1 MSMQMRVALC
11 GQQPKTGAVATWF
24 TRSRLATRY
33 GAALLCL
40 LCGTVLAQQAPNLNY
55 TDDMPSVER
64 VKAEIEGSDPTDTLA
79 RQTAVFTYLST
90 YIQRIK
96 YNRTVRGPYTPDEAR
111 LKGAYELAAYQI
123 SQDYAKS
130 HTPDE
135 AKSFEGL
142 HGRYELNPDFYDDWS
157 KRLIGKQSAAAYKRT
172 ENELAARQQAHVAE
186 EQRDFERD
194 RAAQQAAD
202 RQIFGGRSL
211 SDDPTAVAARRCLEL
226 GGTSVAC
233 VGKGFM
239 SGFMDLI
246 GFDTEALTGPG
257 RAGVVLSGAYRSSA
271 AGGTLAFDTNTVSL
285 QDCGTLVAAD
295 HGYTVDKRPGSLR
308 VLVDNEPRPIVL
320 TMRPDEGLTG
330 PGVIDV
336 KGSIIIGY
344 HTVVSTLYVDG
355 HPAAGEEC
363 GAGPCQ
369 TTSTVPD
376 YAPSTQR
383 CSIGVLAAPPQ
394 LAPTAAPAASSAG
407 LIGML
412 TGFANTIAPPAEPGL
427 RMTGQYRSGTLLLD
441 FSENSVI
448 LDCGAAHAR
457 QPYRVEN
464 GAEQLLIHVENS
476 GGAFTLAMQP
486 DNSLRGSGSTT
497 VNGRLVSGMRGDD
510 VVFTPRSERCD
521 VDTFRPKPGA
531 AAATSVSATP
541 AASTTASGPRLAI
554 STAFPAGPNPL
565 AGHVVY
571 LMKDRIDNVMRS
583 VGAPIPTNATPGKAM
598 QAWAIDCLPPND
610 CRART
615 DALSRYYVGK
625 ATIDSTGRAL
635 LQPQVPPGPYFV
647 FTTGSGP
654 GGVMVWD
661 LHTDLKAGDN
671 VVTLEAGNAEVLH

>member
-1 MSMQMRVALC
+1 MSMQMRVALW
-11 GQQPKTGAVATWF
+11 GQHPTTWAAAAWF
-24 TRSRLATRY
+24 TRTRLAIRS
-33 GAALLCL
+33 GAALLCV

-64 VKAEIEGSDPTDTLA
+64 VKAEIVGSDPTDTLA
-79 RQTAVFTYLST
+79 RQISVFSYLSQ

-96 YNRTVRGPYTPDEAR
+96 YNRTVRGPYTPEEAR
-111 LKGAYELAAYQI
+111 VMGAYDLAAYQME
-123 SQDYAKS
+123 QDYAKS

-135 AKSFEGL
+135 ATAFQRL
-142 HGRYELNPDFYDDWS
+142 HWGYDLNPDFYEDWS

-172 ENELAARQQAHVAE
+172 ENELAARQQAHVAQ

-202 RQIFGGRSL
+202 RQIFGGDL
-211 SDDPTAVAARRCLEL
+211 SNDPTAVATRRCLEL
-226 GGTSVAC
+226 GGTSAAC

-246 GFDTEALTGPG
+246 GFDTKELTGPG
-257 RAGVVLSGAYRSSA
+257 RAGAVLSGTYKSSA
-271 AGGTLAFDTNTVSL
+271 AGANLTFDTNTASL
-285 QDCGTLVAAD
+285 QDCGTLVAAN
-295 HGYTVDKRPGSLR
+295 HGYTIDKRPGSLQ

-320 TMRPDEGLTG
+320 TMRPDEGLAG
-330 PGVIDV
+330 PGVVDV

-344 HTVVSTLYVDG
+344 HTVTSTLYVDG
-355 HPAAGEEC
+355 HPASGAEC

-394 LAPTAAPAASSAG
+394 LAPAAAPAASGAG

-412 TGFANTIAPPAEPGL
+412 TGFANTLAPPAEPGL
-427 RMTGQYRSGTLLLD
+427 RMTGQYGSGMLLLD

-464 GAEQLLIHVENS
+464 GAEQLLIHVENA
-476 GGAFTLAMQP
+476 GGAFTLALQP

-521 VDTFRPKPGA
+521 VDTYRPKAGA
-531 AAATSVSATP
+531 AAATSVAATP

-565 AGHVVY
+565 AGHIVY

-615 DALSRYYVGK
+615 DALNQYYVGK

-635 LQPQVPPGPYFV
+635 LQTQVPPGPYFV

-654 GGVMVWD
+654 DGVMVWD
-661 LHTDLKAGDN
+661 LPTELKAGDN
-671 VVTLEAGNAEVLH
+671 AIKLEAGNAEVLH